1 MEFYGLD
8 KNRNPLKL
16 FTLSLLFNVFILSLN
31 IISGTIKFEVSDDF
45 IMMATVSGAYNG
57 IPSKYIMFMN
67 PLIGI
72 LISGLYNCIPSIN
85 WYVWLQLI
93 MICISFSIILYI
105 GLKMNNKFI
114 IFCMLIFNL
123 IASIDMYQLM
133 QFTKTATLIISTG
146 FFVFLYD
153 INIQESSINVWTTV
167 LFVICGFLIRSQC
180 FYLTAF
186 IFSIV
191 FLINWMLKQSFIFSK
206 KNRIIKYVLVI
217 FSILCC
223 VLVFKNYF
231 ISHNPEYKQ
240 YVQYGKI
247 RSQLIDYPLPE
258 YEFIKDELTD
268 INISEND
275 YKCISTWNLCDSEY
289 FTKNKLNSIL
299 QIVQKYRSN
308 EFNIKSMLKNMYHR
322 KYWEYLIVW
331 SCIVISIS
339 IFIIDYR
346 RIWQVM
352 IIGFTCLALLMYFE
366 YLQRVVYRVEFSI
379 IMTCALALIS
389 LLIIKPPQNTIPCNR
404 IGIVLIVILIAL
416 RALLLLPMSCDSVWN
431 SMFYSWVNDIHKYRL
446 KIESKSIKDLNEYM
460 NTNSHYYLMDFNTTI
475 QSYYLAYDPLKSLD
489 RDYFKNKM
497 YIYGVDF
504 LSPEQVIYYRHKSII
519 NPIKSLM
526 DPNTYYICNDTS
538 VLETFIKEHYDKNFY
553 FKKVKTLN
561 GFDIY
566 KSELRGVI

>member
-146 FFVFLYD
+146 FFAFLYD

-191 FLINWMLKQSFIFSK
+191 FLINGMLKQSFIFSK

-247 RSQLIDYPLPE
+247 RSQLID
-258 YEFIKDELTD
+258 
-268 INISEND
+268 
-275 YKCISTWNLCDSEY
+275 
-289 FTKNKLNSIL
+289 
-299 QIVQKYRSN
+299 
-308 EFNIKSMLKNMYHR
+308 
-322 KYWEYLIVW
+322 
-331 SCIVISIS
+331 
-339 IFIIDYR
+339 
-346 RIWQVM
+346 
-352 IIGFTCLALLMYFE
+352 
-366 YLQRVVYRVEFSI
+366 
-379 IMTCALALIS
+379 
-389 LLIIKPPQNTIPCNR
+389 
-404 IGIVLIVILIAL
+404 
-416 RALLLLPMSCDSVWN
+416 
-431 SMFYSWVNDIHKYRL
+431 
-446 KIESKSIKDLNEYM
+446 
-460 NTNSHYYLMDFNTTI
+460 
-475 QSYYLAYDPLKSLD
+475 
-489 RDYFKNKM
+489 
-497 YIYGVDF
+497 
-504 LSPEQVIYYRHKSII
+504 
-519 NPIKSLM
+519 
-526 DPNTYYICNDTS
+526 
-538 VLETFIKEHYDKNFY
+538 
-553 FKKVKTLN
+553 
-561 GFDIY
+561 
-566 KSELRGVI
+566 